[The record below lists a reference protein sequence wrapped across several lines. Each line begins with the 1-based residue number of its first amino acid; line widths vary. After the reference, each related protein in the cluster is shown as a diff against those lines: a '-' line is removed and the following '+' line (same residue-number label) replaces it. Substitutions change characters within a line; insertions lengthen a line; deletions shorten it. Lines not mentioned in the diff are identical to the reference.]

1 MGWSTEQYR
10 TWVISQVDNRY
21 EIEKDPEGNIS
32 FHNDKA
38 TASIHFYEHAIIEL
52 SIVNRKGENCFYL
65 HFQLNDPLHAQD
77 LTNEMIH
84 TFQNVS
90 EETTLKVLLTC
101 TSALTT
107 SFFAQKLN
115 EACNLLKMDYSF
127 NAVSIDHIYEKGF
140 DADVIL
146 LAPQV
151 SFQYARIAGVFHEK
165 VVLKI
170 PASIFARYDT
180 GKLLELVRKEYAKK
194 TDEGV
199 PEENTPLRSIYENEH
214 RILTIAVINHYDG
227 TRFGYRIY
235 DHGRKTLDKEVIKPH
250 SDEADL
256 YDLLDY
262 VMARHKNID
271 YIGISLPGITH
282 QGAIDIPRLHS
293 MNQPLAANIYKRY
306 HTKAIL
312 LNDVNA
318 MALGYHA
325 MHEDTDNMV
334 FYFMP
339 RGMSEGGA
347 GVIIDGKLYRGY
359 RHGAGEIWHMTDFA
373 LKNTK
378 KLVNTPEGTLQ
389 IVTAALLSYISTIAP
404 EKIVYYSEMNPDP
417 QEVREELSKYIDQAY
432 IPELIHV
439 NRLKRYQLPGTMIRC
454 LEVMKFDEENPDW
467 WKDPE
472 IPARK
477 QY

>member
-1 MGWSTEQYR
+1 MEQ
-10 TWVISQVDNRY
+10 IHDFES
-21 EIEKDPEGNIS
+21 EIDEEGNIT
-32 FHNDKA
+32 FHNEKA
-38 TASIHFYEHAIIEL
+38 VASLNFYEHDIIEL
-52 SIVNRKGENCFYL
+52 SITNNRGENCFYL
-65 HFQLNDPLHAQD
+65 HFQLNDSDHAMD

-84 TFQNVS
+84 TFHEVS
-90 EETTLKVLLTC
+90 RKTTLKVLLTC
-101 TSALTT
+101 SSALTT

-115 EACNLLKMDYSF
+115 EACTLLKMDYSF
-127 NAVSIDHIYEKGF
+127 GAVSIDHIYEKGF
-140 DADVIL
+140 EADVIL

-151 SFQYARIAGVFHEK
+151 SFQYEKIAGIFHDRL
-165 VVLKI
+165 VLKI
-170 PASIFARYDT
+170 PASVFAQYDT
-180 GKLLELVRKEYAKK
+180 GRLLELVRKEYAKK
-194 TDEGV
+194 MDEGV
-199 PEENTPLRSIYENEH
+199 PEENTPLRSIYENDH
-214 RILTIAVINHYDG
+214 RILTIAVINHSDG

-235 DHGRKTLDKEVIKPH
+235 DHGHKTLDKEVIKPR

-271 YIGISLPGITH
+271 YIGISLPGVTH
-282 QGAIDIPRLHS
+282 QGRIDIPRLHS
-293 MNQPLAANIYKRY
+293 MNQPLAADIYRRY

-347 GVIIDGKLYRGY
+347 GVIINGKLYRGY
-359 RHGAGEIWHMTDFA
+359 RHGAGEIWHMTDYA
-373 LKNTK
+373 LKDTK
-378 KLVNTPEGTLQ
+378 NLIHTPEGTLQ

-417 QEVREELSKYIDQAY
+417 LEVRRELSKYIDDAY

-454 LEVMKFDEENPDW
+454 LEVMKYDQENPEW
-467 WKDPE
+467 WKYPE
-472 IPARK
+472 VPASHS
-477 QY
+477 

>member
-1 MGWSTEQYR
+1 MEWSTEEYR
-10 TWVISQVDNRY
+10 NWVLKQIQDYDVQNDKS
-21 EIEKDPEGNIS
+21 GNIH
-32 FHNDKA
+32 FKNQKA
-38 TASIHFYEHAIIEL
+38 SASINFYEHAIIEL
-52 SIVNRKGENCFYL
+52 SITNLKGENCFYL
-65 HFQLNDPLHAQD
+65 HFQLNDPMHAMD

-84 TFQNVS
+84 TFTEVS
-90 EETTLKVLLTC
+90 EKTTLKVLLTC
-101 TSALTT
+101 SSALTT

-115 EACNLLKMDYSF
+115 EACEILNLDYSF
-127 NAVSIDHIYEKGF
+127 GAVSFDHIYEKGF
-140 DADVIL
+140 EADVIL
-146 LAPQV
+146 LAPQI
-151 SFQYARIAGVFHEK
+151 SFQYPKLVEIFHNK
-165 VVLKI
+165 LVMKI
-170 PASIFARYDT
+170 PPAVFAKYDS
-180 GKLLELVRKEYAKK
+180 GKLLEMIKKEYEKR

-199 PEENTPLRSIYENEH
+199 PEENTPLRSIYDNDH
-214 RILTIAVINHYDG
+214 RILTIAVINHSDG

-250 SDEADL
+250 SDEQDL

-262 VMARHKNID
+262 VMARHQNID

-282 QGAIDIPRLHS
+282 KGQLDIPQNHS
-293 MNQPLAANIYKRY
+293 MNHPLAANIYKRY

-339 RGMSEGGA
+339 RGMSGGGA

-359 RHGAGEIWHMTDFA
+359 KNGAGEIWHMTDFA
-373 LKNTK
+373 VKDTEK
-378 KLVNTPEGTLQ
+378 IVHTPEGCLQ
-389 IVTAALLSYISTIAP
+389 IITAALLSYISTIAP
-404 EKIVYYSEMNPDP
+404 EKIVYYAEMNPDTE
-417 QEVREELSKYIDQAY
+417 EVRKELSRYIDDAY

-454 LEVMKFDEENPDW
+454 LEVMKFDEDNPGW
-467 WKDPE
+467 WKNPE
-472 IPARK
+472 IP
-477 QY
+477 